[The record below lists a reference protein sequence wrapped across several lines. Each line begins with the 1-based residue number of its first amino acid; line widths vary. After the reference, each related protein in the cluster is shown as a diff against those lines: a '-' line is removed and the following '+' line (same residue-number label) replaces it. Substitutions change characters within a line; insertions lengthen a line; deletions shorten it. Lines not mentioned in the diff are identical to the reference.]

1 MSAETLR
8 SVLEKQLAYASGDQS
23 NHSLYIE
30 RMLLHCLKI
39 AVCLSL
45 YKEISLC
52 MEAGTLCNNGV
63 TATLL

>member
-30 RMLLHCLKI
+30 LTFSALFVAEI
-39 AVCLSL
+39 
-45 YKEISLC
+45 YK
-52 MEAGTLCNNGV
+52 
-63 TATLL
+63 